1 MLTPSELH
9 LLTTARWH
17 GPSLWEPTAP
27 HTLIAIARGAR
38 FRGTRPQCTSDYSVC
53 RGVIADC
60 LAATCAADV
69 PDFLA
74 SIQARPSNSTAHDD
88 LDTVSNT

>member
-9 LLTTARWH
+9 TLTTARWH
-17 GPSLWEPTAP
+17 GPKLWEPNAP

-38 FRGTRPQCTSDYSVC
+38 FRGTHPQCASDYSVC
-53 RGVIADC
+53 GGVIADC
-60 LAATCAADV
+60 LEATNASDL
-69 PDFLA
+69 PTFLA
-74 SIQARPSNSTAHDD
+74 SIQARPSNSTAHED